1 MIDVQHI
8 DHSFTIGK
16 KGRENEV
23 PVLKDVSLSV
33 AKGEIACIVG
43 RSGSGKSTL
52 LNLISG
58 YISPTKGG
66 LSLMALML
74 RGLMKRN
81 GRNIGLTISGLFSRA
96 FSSSRV

>member
-33 AKGEIACIVG
+33 AKG
-43 RSGSGKSTL
+43 KS
-52 LNLISG
+52 
-58 YISPTKGG
+58 PV
-66 LSLMALML
+66 
-74 RGLMKRN
+74 
-81 GRNIGLTISGLFSRA
+81 
-96 FSSSRV
+96 SSDEAAQENQRF